1 MRLISKEK
9 LIKTIL
15 HDLSDFRRIV
25 SVLYTEEFN
34 LIVKCRIDKAYDLN
48 YSMDYEIKL
57 FLMDLIILYSYRDIF
72 NINIKSIF
80 KKELVKLIK

>member
-9 LIKTIL
+9 LIKTII

-48 YSMDYEIKL
+48 YSMDYETKL
-57 FLMDLIILYSYRDIF
+57 FLIDLIVKYSYSLIF
-72 NINIKSIF
+72 TTPMKSMF
-80 KKELVKLIK
+80 KKELNELIK